1 MLNIHNYDNSKFK
14 SKSLLFN
21 YYVYKKEKVL
31 NVFNQLSVWL
41 SFQLSIIFLIGI
53 PITLFVWSI
62 KKRNKAVNKL
72 LSIYWK
78 ISLLFFISLLLLIGK
93 YNYALV
99 ITNIST
105 LLMTISVWFWN
116 DINDELREYDLSY
129 SLATTT
135 KVWRWSITFISLNF
149 LIQSLKNITCL
160 SFINSGA
167 CEIWLQPSTNLYN
180 IIKNLFNFFFGA
192 NFTQPIA
199 KFAGLFSLLIYIL
212 GLIQW
217 SIIKLP
223 KNGRNSCF
231 SENGKN

>member
-1 MLNIHNYDNSKFK
+1 MNFP
-14 SKSLLFN
+14 
-21 YYVYKKEKVL
+21 
-31 NVFNQLSVWL
+31 NQISVWL

-53 PITLFVWSI
+53 PFTLFLWAI
-62 KKRNKAVNKL
+62 QKRNKAVNKL

-78 ISLLFFISLLLLIGK
+78 ISLLFFISLLLLIGQ

-116 DINDELREYDLSY
+116 DINDELKEYEFSSALS
-129 SLATTT
+129 TTT
-135 KVWRWSITFISLNF
+135 KVWRWSLTFISINF
-149 LIQSLKNITCL
+149 LIQSLQNFSCF
-160 SFINSGA
+160 SFINSNE
-167 CEIWLQPSTNLYN
+167 CEIWLQPSSNLYL
-180 IIKNLFNFFFGA
+180 IIKNLFNFLLGA
-192 NFTQPIA
+192 NFTQPTA
-199 KFAGLFSLLIYIL
+199 KFLGLFSLVIYIL

-231 SENGKN
+231 SENGRN

>member
-1 MLNIHNYDNSKFK
+1 MNCI
-14 SKSLLFN
+14 
-21 YYVYKKEKVL
+21 
-31 NVFNQLSVWL
+31 NQVSVWL
-41 SFQLSIIFLIGI
+41 SFQLSIIFLFGV
-53 PITLFVWSI
+53 PITISLWSI

-93 YNYALV
+93 FNYALL

-116 DINDELREYDLSY
+116 DINDELKEYDLSY
-129 SLATTT
+129 SLTTTT
-135 KVWRWSITFISLNF
+135 KVWRWSLTFISLNF
-149 LIQSLKNITCL
+149 LIQSLINFSCF
-160 SFINSGA
+160 SFINSA
-167 CEIWLQPSTNLYN
+167 DCEIWLQPTSNFYI

-192 NFTQPIA
+192 NFTQPVA
-199 KFAGLFSLLIYIL
+199 KFLGFFSLLIYTL
-212 GLIQW
+212 GFIQW

-231 SENGKN
+231 SQNGRN